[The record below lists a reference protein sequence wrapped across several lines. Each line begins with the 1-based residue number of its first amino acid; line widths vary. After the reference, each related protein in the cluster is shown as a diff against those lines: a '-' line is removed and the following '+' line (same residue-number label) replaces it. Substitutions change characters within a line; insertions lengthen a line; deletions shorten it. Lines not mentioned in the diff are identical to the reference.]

1 MPKNPPAGMPRVTPY
16 LFYDDLK
23 GALDWLGGAF
33 GLTTR
38 MTVPGPGGRLM
49 HAEMTIAD
57 GVVMMGQTG
66 MDARCVS
73 PKSQNGVNT
82 QSLYIY
88 VDDVDAHCEHARA
101 AGAQIVREPED
112 QFWGDRMYTARDLE
126 GHSWSFA
133 QAVRDVSPEE
143 IRQALEKQQSG

>member
-1 MPKNPPAGMPRVTPY
+1 MSI
-16 LFYDDLK
+16 
-23 GALDWLGGAF
+23 
-33 GLTTR
+33 
-38 MTVPGPGGRLM
+38 PGPEGKLM

-66 MDARCVS
+66 MEPSCVS
-73 PKSQNGVNT
+73 PRSQNGVNT

-88 VDDVDAHCEHARA
+88 VDDVDRHCERARA
-101 AGAQIVREPED
+101 VGATIIRAPED

-133 QAVRDVSPEE
+133 QAVREVSPEE
-143 IRQALEKQQSG
+143 IRQALEAQKSG

>member
-1 MPKNPPAGMPRVTPY
+1 MAKNPPEGMPRVTPY

-38 MTVPGPGGRLM
+38 MSIPGPEGKLM
-49 HAEMTIAD
+49 HAEMTMAD

-66 MDARCVS
+66 MEPTCVS
-73 PKSQNGVNT
+73 PRSQNGANT

-88 VDDVDAHCEHARA
+88 VDDVDAHCQRARA
-101 AGAQIVREPED
+101 AGATIVREPED
-112 QFWGDRMYTARDLE
+112 QFWGDRMYTARDFE

-133 QAVRDVSPEE
+133 QAVREVSPEE
-143 IRQALEKQQSG
+143 IQQAIEKQQAG